1 MNNDYTKL
9 FSKRIGNTNYI
20 KGDNVE
26 GEFYILTVSQESSQ
40 VLVNLSNGYTRQV
53 RIKNSSSLDLNSHLQ
68 KEFDKN
74 SIKVSRMR
82 VLFNK

>member
-1 MNNDYTKL
+1 MNNDYTML

-26 GEFYILTVSQESSQ
+26 GEFYILTVCHESSQ
-40 VLVNLSNGYTRQV
+40 VLVNLNNGYTRQV

-74 SIKVSRMR
+74 SIKIKKMR